1 MVVCSASVLI
11 KLHFSSV
18 FSPNSHFKV
27 CRGRESLSRL
37 DSLLDLDEGGA
48 DKVEE
53 ARKRAHA
60 KASKA
65 VGFSLW

>member
-1 MVVCSASVLI
+1 MILTYA
-11 KLHFSSV
+11 HAQ
-18 FSPNSHFKV
+18 V
-27 CRGRESLSRL
+27 CRGSESLARL
-37 DSLLDLDEGGA
+37 DCLLDLDEGGA

-53 ARKRAHA
+53 ARRRAQA

>member
-1 MVVCSASVLI
+1 M
-11 KLHFSSV
+11 
-18 FSPNSHFKV
+18 
-27 CRGRESLSRL
+27 CRGSESLSRL
-37 DSLLDLDEGGA
+37 DSMLDLDEGGA

-53 ARKRAHA
+53 ARRRAHA